1 MDNNQ
6 DKQPYKDELSAIL
19 DRNRDKYERN
29 ARPNVPKE
37 DRNTRSEAFKE
48 NRSEKSEEPKENRS
62 SKFDALKGNLNK
74 KLEAMKESRNAKA
87 ETPKEDGNTKPQ
99 AVKDDVKTYT
109 PENQTAPGT
118 GELNRAELV
127 EDNSA
132 ALSEE
137 QDLRDV
143 EFAETDIEDR
153 PRRTKK
159 SKRAI
164 EAEKK
169 LKRQRQ
175 AWFTAVRIVLG
186 IAVSGFVLFF
196 GVKLG
201 SGIYSAVT
209 DYAGISSNEFE
220 VQIELPNNPSLDQ
233 VAEILSENGI
243 ISTPDFFK
251 WYVEKKK
258 EDKDIVTDFVGGQFT
273 LSSSMNYGTIVS
285 TLLASKTQ
293 TITVEVTIVEGM
305 TAYDIGQLLEENFV
319 CKASDFQKFYRD
331 KMDVYDFEKRLLV
344 NTHKFNQMEG
354 YLFPDKYEFY
364 VCNELKD
371 DPKTDKDTSKEAEVA
386 AKKIYSNFNSKIS
399 KSMYKKMNELGLTL
413 DEFVTL
419 SSMVQAEVS
428 NTEDMKL
435 VASVFLNRLN
445 SNGEIP
451 KLQSDVTVFYVQDYI
466 EPYYKDYG
474 LTTSLA
480 VISNS
485 YDTYECDGVPAGA
498 ICNPGLDAMS
508 AVLDAAE
515 TDYYYFC
522 ANMETGET
530 YFARTIEEHEA
541 NLVLAGLA

>member
-87 ETPKEDGNTKPQ
+87 ETPKEDRNTKPQ

>member
-6 DKQPYKDELSAIL
+6 DKQSYKDELSAIL

-29 ARPNVPKE
+29 AK
-37 DRNTRSEAFKE
+37 SETLNE
-48 NRSEKSEEPKENRS
+48 NRNAGSETV
-62 SKFDALKGNLNK
+62 
-74 KLEAMKESRNAKA
+74 KESRNVRS
-87 ETPKEDGNTKPQ
+87 ETDKQNQSSKFELFKKNRNSRSEKLKENRNDKPET
-99 AVKDDVKTYT
+99 VKDDVKTYN
-109 PENQTAPGT
+109 PENHTDRKT
-118 GELNRAELV
+118 GELNRAELADG
-127 EDNSA
+127 DNSA
-132 ALSEE
+132 VQNVLSEE
-137 QDLRDV
+137 QNLHDV
-143 EFAETDIEDR
+143 DFADMDFEDK
-153 PRRTKK
+153 PKRTKK

-169 LKRQRQ
+169 LRRHRQ
-175 AWFTAVRIVLG
+175 ARITAIRVILGIVL
-186 IAVSGFVLFF
+186 AGFVLFF

-233 VAEILSENGI
+233 VAEVLSENGI

-258 EDKDIVTDFVGGQFT
+258 EDKEIADFVGGQFT

-285 TLLASKTQ
+285 TLLASRTQ

-305 TAYDIGQLLEENFV
+305 TAYDIGQLLEENYV

-331 KMDVYDFEKRLLV
+331 KMDVYDFEKRILV

-371 DPKTDKDTSKEAEVA
+371 DPKTDKDTTKEAEVA

-413 DEFVTL
+413 DEFVAL

-428 NTEDMKL
+428 NPDDMKL

-498 ICNPGLDAMS
+498 ICNPGLDAMR
-508 AVLDAAE
+508 AVLDAAQ

-530 YFARTIEEHEA
+530 FFAKTIEEHEA
-541 NLVLAGLA
+541 NLVLAGLTAN